1 MIQKSLFYQATWQE
15 KLYGYLSLARLS
27 NSPTVVSNVL
37 AGAALAGVTDLG
49 WPIFCLAVAMVFFYT
64 GGMYLN
70 DLFDYEIDCRE
81 RPERPLPSGLI
92 SRTSATVVTVALF
105 TLGSALLAT
114 LSPRSFLSGLL
125 LMALIVLY
133 NWWHKTNSLSPLI
146 MALTRV
152 MVYLTA
158 FLSFRPFLDSRL
170 LFAASLLLLYIV
182 GLTYIAKSETKYTF
196 SQHWPALLLFL
207 PVGFPFFQGFVPLH
221 AALLLLFVGWV
232 THSISF
238 IYQGQIGG
246 GITRLIAGI
255 SLLDGLVLT
264 STGTTTGVYLALLA
278 FELTVLLQRYIKGT

>member
-1 MIQKSLFYQATWQE
+1 MAQKSLFYQATWQQ
-15 KLYGYLSLARLS
+15 KLYCYLSLARLS

-49 WPIFCLAVAMVFFYT
+49 WPIFGLAVSMVFFYT

-105 TLGSALLAT
+105 TVGSALLAT

-125 LMALIVLY
+125 LMALIVFY
-133 NWWHKTNSLSPLI
+133 NWWHKTNPLSPFI
-146 MALTRV
+146 MALTRF
-152 MVYLTA
+152 MVYVTA

-182 GLTYIAKSETKYTF
+182 GLTYIAKSETKHTF
-196 SQHWPALLLFL
+196 SQHWPAVLLFL
-207 PVGFPFFQGFVPLH
+207 PVAFPFFQGFVPLH
-221 AALLLLFVGWV
+221 AVLLLLFVGWV
-232 THSISF
+232 TYSISF
-238 IYQGQIGG
+238 IYRGKIGG

-255 SLLDGLVLT
+255 SLLDALVLT
-264 STGTTTGVYLALLA
+264 STGTTTGVIAAWLA